1 MKVDFT
7 RLPIDAA
14 VVGFLMLALII
25 TFALAF
31 AWIDDGDGGGEEH
44 PVASETPGGET
55 PPSGGEIAVSM
66 KDNSFDP
73 DAITVAAGATASF
86 AVTNDGAAIHNMRI
100 AGADGDY
107 DTDDD
112 AVSDPFIVPSGGTG
126 TLSWDAPAEAG
137 EIDFRCDFHA
147 TDMVGTI
154 TVQ

>member
-1 MKVDFT
+1 MKIDFT

-14 VVGFLMLALII
+14 VIGFLMLALVI

-31 AWIDDGDGGGEEH
+31 AWIDDGDGGGEEP

-55 PPSGGEIAVSM
+55 PGGGEIAVSM

-73 DAITVAAGATASF
+73 DAITITAGATATF
-86 AVTNDGAAIHNMRI
+86 GITNNGTAIHNMRI

-107 DTDDD
+107 DTGDD
-112 AVSDPFIVPSGGTG
+112 AISDPDIIPGGDTA
-126 TLSWDAPAEAG
+126 TLSWDAPSEAG
-137 EIDFRCDFHA
+137 EIDFRCDFHP
-147 TDMVGTI
+147 TEMVGKI